1 MAPSETRSGPSAAS
15 GAPSGEAEAAG
26 EVESTAPSAAPEGQ
40 AAVRGEPEPKG
51 RRAPR
56 SKTVP
61 KAEAVPDEADAGQ
74 VPAADAEPRT
84 KPRAKADAKPSPE
97 PAAKPE
103 SRAKAKS
110 DGAAAKEEHRADA
123 VPLLEPRDG
132 VPAVVATEEQLA
144 RVIAAFADGS
154 GPVAV
159 DAERASGYRYGQRA
173 YLIQLRRRGAGTALI
188 DPIECPDLSEL
199 DAVLADT
206 EMVLHAAN
214 QDLPCLAEVGLVP
227 RKLFDTELAGR
238 LLGHPR
244 VGLGSM
250 VENVLGFLL
259 EKGHSAADWSTR
271 PLPEDWLRYAALD
284 VELLVELRDAL
295 YVELTE
301 SGKLEWAL
309 EEFASILAT
318 PPKPPRADPWRRT
331 SGIHRVRN
339 RRGLAVVREVW
350 ETRDKI
356 ARERDLSPGRVLQ
369 DAAIIELALNS
380 PKTPAEL
387 QALATLRGRGA
398 RRHQSAWLRAV
409 TKARGLPDRGLPE
422 SNLPGDGPPPAHRWA
437 ERDPEAAKRL
447 AAAKAVV
454 AALAD
459 EHTMPTENLVQ
470 PDSVR
475 RLSWAPPAE
484 PTPES
489 IGTALAELGARP
501 WQIGLVAKPLAKSF
515 VRLECKGEL

>member
-1 MAPSETRSGPSAAS
+1 M
-15 GAPSGEAEAAG
+15 
-26 EVESTAPSAAPEGQ
+26 
-40 AAVRGEPEPKG
+40 
-51 RRAPR
+51 
-56 SKTVP
+56 
-61 KAEAVPDEADAGQ
+61 
-74 VPAADAEPRT
+74 
-84 KPRAKADAKPSPE
+84 
-97 PAAKPE
+97 
-103 SRAKAKS
+103 
-110 DGAAAKEEHRADA
+110 
-123 VPLLEPRDG
+123 LEPRDG
-132 VPAVVATEEQLA
+132 VPPVIEYAADLE
-144 RVIAAFADGS
+144 RVIAAFAAGT

-173 YLIQLRRRGAGTALI
+173 YLIQLRRRGAGSALI
-188 DPIECPDLSEL
+188 DPVSLPDLSVL
-199 DAVLADT
+199 GGVLAEA

-214 QDLPCLAEVGLVP
+214 QDLPCLAEVGIVP
-227 RKLFDTELAGR
+227 KRLFDTELAGR

-250 VENVLGFLL
+250 VENVLGFVL

-295 YVELTE
+295 HAELTE
-301 SGKLEWAL
+301 AGKLEWAM
-309 EEFASILAT
+309 EEFASILET

-339 RRGLAVVREVW
+339 RRALAIVREVW

-356 ARERDLSPGRVLQ
+356 AQERDLSPGRVLQ
-369 DAAIIELALNS
+369 DAAIVELALNA
-380 PKTPAEL
+380 PKTPADL
-387 QALATLRGRGA
+387 QGLPTMRGRGA

-409 TKARGLPDRGLPE
+409 SKARALSDRALPE

-459 EHTMPTENLVQ
+459 EHTMPTENLLQ

-475 RLSWAPPAE
+475 RLSWTPPADV
-484 PTPES
+484 
-489 IGTALAELGARP
+489 TADSVAAALLELGARP
-501 WQIGLVAKPLAKSF
+501 WQVNLVAKPIAKSF
-515 VRLECKGEL
+515 VRLECKGDL